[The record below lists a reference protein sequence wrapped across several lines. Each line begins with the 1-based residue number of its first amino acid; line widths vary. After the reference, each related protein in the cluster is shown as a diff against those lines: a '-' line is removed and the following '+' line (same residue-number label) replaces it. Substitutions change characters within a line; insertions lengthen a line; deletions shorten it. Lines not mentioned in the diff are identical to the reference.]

1 MTDSYVPSN
10 LLWTCVTFVPLSAIV
25 VMFLINK
32 NAVDLLINC
41 LTSKESELW
50 HSLGEAWYVPRE

>member
-25 VMFLINK
+25 VMSLINK